1 MRKYALGFTTLLTLS
16 ILFSA
21 IAFSPVHA
29 QTAHA
34 PNSMW
39 IEPMIENYDSSTP
52 VGTKFNV
59 TVWLNVTSPV
69 NSWQFFLVYNSTH
82 LQALRC
88 DYTGNGKSQWSGT
101 LPVDTVLPDLSA
113 IPGNASYSYVLHGEV
128 LKSSAN
134 RTVAGSLSWIEF
146 NITYVPPQGVSIASE
161 LLLNQVSVFKSIAQ
175 DPEFND
181 IVPALTFDKC
191 NYFIPEFP
199 LTVLLVA
206 FFAVTSSIALI
217 FRRKSRQ
224 KMNSQVS
231 CRL

>member
-1 MRKYALGFTTLLTLS
+1 MRKYAVGFTTLLALS

-29 QTAHA
+29 QTPHM

-39 IEPMIENYDSSTP
+39 VEPMVKNYDSSTP

-69 NSWQFFLVYNSTH
+69 NSWQFFLLYNSSH
-82 LQALRC
+82 LHALRC

-101 LPVDTVLPDLSA
+101 LPVDTVLPDLS
-113 IPGNASYSYVLHGEV
+113 PQNASFSYVVHGEV

-134 RTVAGSLSWIEF
+134 KTGAGSLSWIEF
-146 NITYVPPQGVSIASE
+146 NVTYVPPQGVAIASE
-161 LLLNQVSVFKSIAQ
+161 ILLDQVGAFRSLAQ

-199 LTVLLVA
+199 LTILLAA
-206 FFAVTSSIALI
+206 FFAATTSIALI

-224 KMNSQVS
+224 KTNSQIS